1 MNTDYL
7 HQHAGRFEQELIEL
21 LKIPSVS
28 TLPEHAADVERAAQW
43 LCDHL
48 RQIGLHAHIF
58 QQAPYLPIVYGQ
70 YHSGDDSAPTV
81 LIYGHYDV
89 QPAEI
94 ADGWDSDPFIPVKR
108 GDQLY
113 ARGAVDSKSHVIIQL
128 KALEALIQAGRP
140 NVNIKILL
148 EGEEESGSEHIFSF
162 VREHAD
168 LLQADVI
175 VVSDGSMP
183 DPHQPMLVYGL
194 RGLISMEVVISSPQR
209 DLHSGHFGGTV
220 HNPILALSQILSRC
234 YDEQGRVTIPGFY
247 DEVRPLS
254 DEERAV
260 LSASVSWFEREWR
273 AVANAPLKWGEPD
286 FALNERI
293 GARPTL
299 EINGIGGGFAG
310 NGFKTVLPAQA
321 IAKISCRLVPDQ
333 DPAKIYHRV
342 HQHLLSLAPPSVQ
355 IELHLLDAGSSG
367 ILLDRHN
374 PYMRAV
380 EQAYLRG
387 WGVRPLYSREGG
399 SIPVVSAFQ
408 QHLHSPIVM
417 MPFGYKGG
425 GAHSTN
431 EYVIME
437 MFHKGILTML
447 HFYDAIS

>member
-1 MNTDYL
+1 MDTNYL
-7 HQHAGRFEQELIEL
+7 HQHADRFEQELIEL

-28 TLPEHAADVERAAQW
+28 TLPEHESDVKRAAHW
-43 LCDHL
+43 LSEQL
-48 RQIGLHAHIF
+48 QQIGLHAQIF
-58 QQAPYLPIVYGQ
+58 QQDPYLPIVYGQ
-70 YHSGDDSAPTV
+70 YQSEDESAPTV

-89 QPAEI
+89 QPAAIE
-94 ADGWDSDPFIPVKR
+94 DGWESDPFIPVKR
-108 GDQLY
+108 GDRLY

-128 KALEALIQAGRP
+128 KAIEALIQSGRP

-148 EGEEESGSEHIFSF
+148 EGEEESGSEHIFAF

-168 LLQADVI
+168 LLHADVI

-194 RGLISMEVVISSPQR
+194 RGLVSMELVITGPQR

-220 HNPILALSQILSRC
+220 HNPILALAQILTQCHDSH
-234 YDEQGRVTIPGFY
+234 GRVIVPGFY
-247 DEVRPLS
+247 DEVRPIS
-254 DEERAV
+254 EEERAV
-260 LSASVSWFEREWR
+260 LSASASWFEREWR
-273 AVANAPLKWGEPD
+273 AVANAPLKWGDPD

-310 NGFKTVLPAQA
+310 NGFKTVLPAHA
-321 IAKISCRLVPDQ
+321 NAKISCRLVPDQ

-342 HQHLLSLAPPSVQ
+342 HQHLLSLAPPTVQ
-355 IELHLLDAGSSG
+355 IELHLLDAGSPG
-367 ILLDRHN
+367 VLLDRHN

-408 QHLHSPIVM
+408 QHLHGTIVL

-437 MFHKGILTML
+437 MFHKGIITML
-447 HFYDAIS
+447 HFFEAI